1 MARQRKNAEPVDEW
15 VSLPQAAK
23 LLGLQRLKVLQ
34 LALKGALVSDVR
46 GNWTFISRASIDEYL
61 DTQPVAAAR

>member
-1 MARQRKNAEPVDEW
+1 MPKPRKNAEPLDEW

-34 LALKGALVSDVR
+34 LALKGALVSDIR
-46 GNWTFISRASIDEYL
+46 GKWTFISRESIDRYL
-61 DTQPVAAAR
+61 EPGA